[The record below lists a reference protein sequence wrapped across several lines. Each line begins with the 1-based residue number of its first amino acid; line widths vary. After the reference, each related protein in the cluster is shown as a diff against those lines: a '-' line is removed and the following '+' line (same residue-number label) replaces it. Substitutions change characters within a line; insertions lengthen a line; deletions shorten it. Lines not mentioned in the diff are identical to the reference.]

1 MTVGSQ
7 VKQTLA
13 VLKGAES
20 TLRVYSIQEQDKKV
34 KDVYKE
40 TLNTVDGIT
49 KNLNDRLKYLER
61 EEPQY
66 KQN

>member
-20 TLRVYSIQEQDKKV
+20 TLRVYSLQEQDKKV
-34 KDVYKE
+34 KNVYKE
-40 TLNTVDGIT
+40 ALDAVDGVT
-49 KNLNDRLKYLER
+49 KNLNDRLKYLEY

>member
-20 TLRVYSIQEQDKKV
+20 TLRVYSLQEQDKKV
-34 KDVYKE
+34 KNVYKE
-40 TLNTVDGIT
+40 ALDAVDGIT
-49 KNLNDRLKYLER
+49 KNLNDRLKYLEY